1 MLMYQVSPFMA
12 YPQPMYP
19 YQYRSDIIEDEDE
32 DRNDGSCKSY
42 PKPAPK
48 PYYPK
53 PVYPM
58 PVNPMPVPTK
68 IMQPINYSTT
78 ELKSIEQNV
87 NVTEI
92 NNTIIQIE
100 KKRPEVIRRLL
111 MMGLAYAECKALLF
125 SILLLSGKFDK

>member
-1 MLMYQVSPFMA
+1 M
-12 YPQPMYP
+12 
-19 YQYRSDIIEDEDE
+19 
-32 DRNDGSCKSY
+32 
-42 PKPAPK
+42 
-48 PYYPK
+48 
-53 PVYPM
+53 YPM
-58 PVNPMPVPTK
+58 PVTPMPMNPMPVPTK

-100 KKRPEVIRRLL
+100 KKRPDVIKRLL
-111 MMGLAYAECKALLF
+111 MMGLAYAECKALFF